1 LEDTLDREIEQSLM
15 KCQQSLDLNRSL
27 DNREGE
33 AESLHQ
39 MSILYQELFGNLEQA
54 LIYSRQ
60 SLEITREI
68 ENQQKEAD
76 LLHQI
81 WMILYDLDKFEE
93 AIVFCQKCLE
103 LKIAMGNRAEE
114 AQYLGTIASIY
125 EELGELDRAFTFCEQ
140 SLELKRASGDSQ
152 GEVYFLDRL
161 AILAGKQ
168 DDFDREQELYL
179 QIVNVLSSIDD
190 YDSLIT
196 TLYNLGTNEEPTTII
211 YLAQALWLTIQI
223 PKDLEGAINLID
235 DLSERIPVGDFLEA
249 LLGAAALY
257 LCQTFSHPKIVE
269 FKELS
274 GRIISRSANRQGINN
289 QEDYNNW
296 KIKNRLN
303 DAEYFMHEL
312 YNRLESIV
320 GDSWSF
326 DRQAF
331 YNWYISNDG

>member
-1 LEDTLDREIEQSLM
+1 LDREIEQSLIQ
-15 KCQQSLDLNRSL
+15 CQRSIDLNRSI

-39 MSILYQELFGNLEQA
+39 MSILHQEFFGNLEQA
-54 LIYSRQ
+54 LIYSKE

-68 ENQQKEAD
+68 GNRQKEAD

-81 WMILYDLDKFEE
+81 WMILYDLDEFEE
-93 AIVFCQKCLE
+93 ALAFCKQCLE
-103 LKIAMGNRAEE
+103 LKIIIGDRTEE
-114 AQYLGTIASIY
+114 STYLGTISSIY
-125 EELGELDRAFTFCEQ
+125 EKIGELDLAFTFCQQ
-140 SLELKRASGDSQ
+140 SLDLNKSIGDIR

-161 AILAGKQ
+161 AIIAAKQ
-168 DDFDREQELYL
+168 NDFDREQELYL

-223 PKDLEGAINLID
+223 PKDLEGAISLID

-257 LCQTFSHPKIVE
+257 LCQTLSHPDMI
-269 FKELS
+269 ELNKLS
-274 GRIISRSANRQGINN
+274 DRIISRSANRQGINN

-296 KIKNRLN
+296 KIKNRLD

-331 YNWYISNDG
+331 YDWQISNDG

>member
-1 LEDTLDREIEQSLM
+1 LEDTLDREIEQSLIQ
-15 KCQQSLDLNRSL
+15 CQQSIDLNRSIG
-27 DNREGE
+27 NREGE
-33 AESLHQ
+33 AASLHQ
-39 MSILYQELFGNLEQA
+39 MSIIYQESGELEQA
-54 LIYSRQ
+54 LIYSKQ
-60 SLEITREI
+60 CLEMIGVIGDR
-68 ENQQKEAD
+68 QKEAD
-76 LLHQI
+76 LFHQI
-81 WMILYDLDKFEE
+81 WMILYDLDEFEE
-93 AIVFCQKCLE
+93 AIVFCQKCLD

-140 SLELKRASGDSQ
+140 SLELKKASGDSR
-152 GEVYFLDRL
+152 GEAYFLDRL

-196 TLYNLGTNEEPTTII
+196 TLYNLGTNEEPRTII

-223 PKDLEGAINLID
+223 PKDLEGAIHLID
-235 DLSERIPVGDFLEA
+235 DLFERIPDDRSLEV

-257 LCQTFSHPKIVE
+257 LCQTLSHPDIIELNK
-269 FKELS
+269 LS
-274 GRIISRSANRQGINN
+274 GRIISRAANRQGINN

-296 KIKNRLN
+296 KIKNRL
-303 DAEYFMHEL
+303 DEPEYFMGEL
-312 YNRLESIV
+312 YDRLESIV

-331 YNWYISNDG
+331 YNWYTSNDR